1 MTGRPGFQ
9 VAVERTPEWV
19 SLRVAGDVD
28 LSSIPALELARAKAM
43 EGTPGNL
50 LIDLRGVE
58 FVDSSGLKF
67 LLQTERA
74 ARNQGCRLSLLR
86 PHGNAMRVFVIT
98 GADQHLPFVDVDQ
111 ATLTHPIS

>member
-1 MTGRPGFQ
+1 
-9 VAVERTPEWV
+9 
-19 SLRVAGDVD
+19 
-28 LSSIPALELARAKAM
+28 M

-74 ARNQGCRLSLLR
+74 ARNQGCQLSLFR
-86 PHGNAMRVFVIT
+86 PQGNAMRVFVIT
-98 GADQHLPFVDVDQ
+98 GADQHLPFVDADQ
-111 ATLTHPIS
+111 AQVTHPIS